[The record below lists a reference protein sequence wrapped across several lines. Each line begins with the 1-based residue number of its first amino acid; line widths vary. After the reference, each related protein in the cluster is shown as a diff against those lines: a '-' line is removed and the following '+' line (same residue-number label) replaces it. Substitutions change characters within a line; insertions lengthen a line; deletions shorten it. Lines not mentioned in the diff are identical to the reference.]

1 MSSFTAGGSSFQV
14 LFQGLKTGLKIVQ
27 HIERACSVKTGAK
40 TSRPS
45 TVDRN
50 GLLAVLSGNTVILN
64 PNF

>member
-1 MSSFTAGGSSFQV
+1 MSSPPAGGAGVQV
-14 LFQGLKTGLKIVQ
+14 IFQGLKMGLKITQ
-27 HIERACSVKTGAK
+27 HIERVCSVKTRAR

-45 TVDRN
+45 IVEKK